1 MKITS
6 TQNEFIKHLVK
17 LNQKKVR
24 DHHHELLIE
33 GEHLIEEAKAAN
45 LVKKTL
51 GLEEADIIID
61 EIVAKKLSRTQ
72 SGSTQFA
79 LIKKPTYDFVFG
91 TRILVCDGVQD
102 PGNVGTMIRSAHSF
116 GFDMVILSPDC
127 ADAYNDKTIRATQG
141 AIFSIPVHT
150 MDLKQAYETL
160 KKWQIKIYASDVNE
174 TSSTLS
180 DVNKNEA
187 CAIVMGS
194 EGSGVSNVTKTWA
207 DDTLFIE
214 TNHFESLNVA
224 VASGIILYVLR
235 K

>member
-24 DHHHELLIE
+24 DSHNEVLIE

-45 LVKKTL
+45 LIKKTL
-51 GLEEADIIID
+51 GFENADIIID
-61 EIVAKKLSRTQ
+61 EKVAKKLSSTH
-72 SGSTQFA
+72 SGSNQFA
-79 LIKKPTYDFVFG
+79 LIKKPTYEFVWG
-91 TRILVCDGVQD
+91 TRILICDGVQD

-141 AIFSIPVHT
+141 AIFSIPVLT
-150 MDLKQAYETL
+150 MDLKEAYETL

-174 TSSTLS
+174 TSTTLS
-180 DVNKNEA
+180 DVNKNEP

-194 EGSGVSNVTKTWA
+194 EGSGVSQMTKTWA